1 MGFFDKFKDIVGVL
15 VEGKPPETEE
25 ETEDEKVNEEVNE
38 EENEE
43 GREQESKK
51 EGKDEEQEGYEE
63 VKGKTNNDEEKD
75 KERVRIFVYGSVYKY
90 IKDYGA
96 RLEIFDIKEGIN
108 NYDVKG
114 KVYNVNFQMYGNHEC
129 FEVDTQILV
138 GYNEQGEIKNK
149 VLGESTITLIGEWI
163 SKLGF
168 TSESETHTIKGDYRE
183 EIGRY
188 IEKYRGLKN
197 EVGYRPSY
205 DGKDRERVVRMVKL
219 LKESGLKV
227 KVANN
232 DKYGDYFMIPLG
244 KEVNIISTPTLVI
257 ESTSNQVLYNK
268 HSEGSNLEKSLGKV
282 IKDKGDKEL
291 YNNAKDFIDIYN
303 KANDLRRTL
312 N

>member
-15 VEGKPPETEE
+15 VEGKPPETEDEKE
-25 ETEDEKVNEEVNE
+25 EEKVNEEE
-38 EENEE
+38 REQ
-43 GREQESKK
+43 GRERESKK
-51 EGKDEEQEGYEE
+51 EGKDEEQEGYED
-63 VKGKTNNDEEKD
+63 VKGKTHNGEEKD
-75 KERVRIFVYGSVYKY
+75 
-90 IKDYGA
+90 
-96 RLEIFDIKEGIN
+96 N
-108 NYDVKG
+108 
-114 KVYNVNFQMYGNHEC
+114 
-129 FEVDTQILV
+129 
-138 GYNEQGEIKNK
+138 
-149 VLGESTITLIGEWI
+149 LG
-163 SKLGF
+163 
-168 TSESETHTIKGDYRE
+168 
-183 EIGRY
+183 
-188 IEKYRGLKN
+188 
-197 EVGYRPSY
+197 VGYRPSY

-282 IKDKGDKEL
+282 IKDKGDKEV

-303 KANDLRRTL
+303 KSNDLRRTL